1 MAWGALALC
10 AIVGCNTPRD
20 DKRAAFAVTGAAY
33 AATVDPDS
41 VARVRQDSI
50 NRAQP
55 GYVVD
60 SILSPAEAM
69 RRFQEGVVNPGAF
82 EHAELSRDALVERFV
97 RAVETNDSL
106 SLIRSAVHRGE
117 FAHLIYPQS
126 PLAQPSSFQSPD
138 VAWFQLSNGSV
149 QGFRR
154 TLARLGGSTMAV
166 RGYRCP
172 NQPEQ
177 LGDLT
182 IWRGCELELREGA
195 ALTIKRLFGP
205 IVSQHGR
212 FKFLTLSNDL

>member
-10 AIVGCNTPRD
+10 AIVGCTAPRD
-20 DKRAAFAVTGAAY
+20 GQRAAY
-33 AATVDPDS
+33 AATIDRDS

-60 SILSPAEAM
+60 SILPPAEAL
-69 RRFQEGVVNPGAF
+69 RRFQQDVANPGEFAN
-82 EHAELSRDALVERFV
+82 AEPSRDALVERFI
-97 RAVETNDSL
+97 RAVESNDSL

-126 PLAQPSSFQSPD
+126 PFARSTSYQPPD

-154 TLARLGGSTMAV
+154 TMARHGGSAMGFG
-166 RGYRCP
+166 GYRCP
-172 NQPEQ
+172 NQPER

-182 IWRGCELELREGA
+182 IWRGCVLEVRVDGVRTA
-195 ALTIKRLFGP
+195 TRLFGP
-205 IVSQHGR
+205 IVSRNGR
-212 FKFLTLSNDL
+212 FKFLSLSNDL

>member
-10 AIVGCNTPRD
+10 AIVGCNSPRD
-20 DKRAAFAVTGAAY
+20 AQGAASP
-33 AATVDPDS
+33 ASIDRDS

-60 SILSPAEAM
+60 SILPPAESL
-69 RRFQEGVVNPGAF
+69 RRFQQDVVNPGEFAN
-82 EHAELSRDALVERFV
+82 AESSRDALVARFIT
-97 RAVETNDSL
+97 AVETNDSL

-117 FAHLIYPQS
+117 FAHLVYPQS
-126 PLAQPSSFQSPD
+126 PFAQPSSYQPPD

-154 TLARLGGSTMAV
+154 TMVRHGGSTMGF

-172 NQPEQ
+172 NQPERV
-177 LGDLT
+177 GDLT
-182 IWRGCELELREGA
+182 IWRGCLLELRVDGVPS
-195 ALTIKRLFGP
+195 TTRLFGP
-205 IVSQHGR
+205 IVSRHGK
-212 FKFLTLSNDL
+212 FKFLSLSNDL

>member
-10 AIVGCNTPRD
+10 VIVGCNAPRD
-20 DKRAAFAVTGAAY
+20 GQGAAY
-33 AATVDPDS
+33 AATIDRDS

-60 SILSPAEAM
+60 SILSPAEAL
-69 RRFQEGVVNPGAF
+69 RRFQDGVVNPGEF
-82 EHAELSRDALVERFV
+82 EHAEPSRDALVARFI

-126 PLAQPSSFQSPD
+126 PFAQSTRYQAPE

-154 TLARLGGSTMAV
+154 TMARHGGSTMSS

-172 NQPEQ
+172 NPAER

-182 IWRGCELELREGA
+182 IWRDCVLERRAGDTHTA
-195 ALTIKRLFGP
+195 TRLFGP
-205 IVSQHGR
+205 IVSRNGR
-212 FKFLTLSNDL
+212 YKFLSLANDL

>member
-20 DKRAAFAVTGAAY
+20 GQGAAY
-33 AATVDPDS
+33 AATIDRDS

-60 SILSPAEAM
+60 SILPPAEAL
-69 RRFQEGVVNPGAF
+69 RRFQQDMVNPGEFAN
-82 EHAELSRDALVERFV
+82 AESSRDALVARFIT
-97 RAVETNDSL
+97 AVETNDSL

-117 FAHLIYPQS
+117 FAHLVYPQS
-126 PLAQPSSFQSPD
+126 PFAQPSSYQPPD

-154 TLARLGGSTMAV
+154 TMARHGGSMMGF

-172 NQPEQ
+172 NPPERV
-177 LGDLT
+177 GDLT
-182 IWRGCELELREGA
+182 IWRGCLLELRVDGVPSA
-195 ALTIKRLFGP
+195 TRLFGP
-205 IVSQHGR
+205 IVSRHGE
-212 FKFLTLSNDL
+212 FKFLSLSNDL